1 MCPADR
7 SMREV
12 EKTMSF
18 ALRHRSQALAFVRY
32 SAVRGVE
39 DRSLCCT
46 AAHKA
51 LDEVFAV
58 ELRGSGARRGS
69 NRASLGI

>member
-18 ALRHRSQALAFVRY
+18 ALRHRSQALAFVRH
-32 SAVRGVE
+32 SPVRGVE

-46 AAHKA
+46 AAKA

-58 ELRGSGARRGS
+58 ELRGSGARGGS